1 MSNPIYFV
9 HVTRCCVQK
18 NPNFTHLAKKR
29 FFWDTLYF
37 IFRDNKSNFV
47 WKYCIE
53 GGKTG
58 YKIWMDLT
66 QSGKLKCGQFLR
78 FVTTSDLFVQMSVF
92 VKFIGFPKT
101 GYLDITAVYHDTI
114 QI

>member
-1 MSNPIYFV
+1 MEIITYNLQYQMIYFYQ
-9 HVTRCCVQK
+9 TDQK
-18 NPNFTHLAKKR
+18 INPKFIPCSICSI
-29 FFWDTLYF
+29 YF

-47 WKYCIE
+47 WKYCFE

-58 YKIWMDLT
+58 YKIWINLT